1 MKVLWALLSENVIVN
16 ERTNNVSLV
25 EVIEELTIPAQPP
38 HGTDVTGQ
46 EPNTLYNSWLSIL
59 FARSDPQV
67 SEMGHSQARMVTP
80 SGREAVFLDI
90 NVDLTQHPRSRSM
103 VRMNSFP
110 LPLSERRRVRIQSR
124 DHVRPRSLGR
134 GVRTAFAD
142 QHPKGLNSLP

>member
-110 LPLSERRRVRIQSR
+110 LPLSEEGEYAFKVEIMSDQGASEEAFELPLRINIRR
-124 DHVRPRSLGR
+124 D
-134 GVRTAFAD
+134 
-142 QHPKGLNSLP
+142 